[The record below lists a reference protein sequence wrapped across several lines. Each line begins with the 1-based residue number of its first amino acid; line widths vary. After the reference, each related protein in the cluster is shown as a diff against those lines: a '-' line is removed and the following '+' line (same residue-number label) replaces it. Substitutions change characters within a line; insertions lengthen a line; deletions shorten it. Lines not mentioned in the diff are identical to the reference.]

1 MPLNK
6 RDQQN
11 LDTWHGAEGVAEPP
25 RGVGAPRSNLNPMI
39 HGIWANQCLDESERE
54 QFREIMAS
62 LFNDF
67 EFNKSSDFLQA
78 ELVGIYSVKLVRA
91 QMNGD
96 VDAAEKLD
104 RMIRAHLKDLKATK
118 IVREGDTPTG
128 PQTTPAEWATALL
141 EKLTEAQPK
150 PARKPARKRKTR
162 K

>member
-6 RDQQN
+6 TDKQN
-11 LDTWHGAEGVAEPP
+11 LDTWHRAEGVAKPP
-25 RGVGAPRSNLNPMI
+25 KRGGAHPNNLYPMI

-67 EFNKSSDFLQA
+67 EFNKSSDLLQA

-141 EKLTEAQPK
+141 EKLTEPPPK
-150 PARKPARKRKTR
+150 PARKPRKTR
-162 K
+162 KTRK

>member
-6 RDQQN
+6 RDQLN
-11 LDTWHGAEGVAEPP
+11 LDRWHGAEGKAEPP
-25 RGVGAPRSNLNPMI
+25 ERTSPHQSNLYPMI

-118 IVREGDTPTG
+118 IVREGDAPTG

-150 PARKPARKRKTR
+150 PAKKPAKKRKTR